1 MQKIQKDNFI
11 FHVDIEKTKSY
22 YLSHSICDCCTCRNL
37 YAQVEKV
44 SAELTEFLSEFGI
57 DIRRPDEASSIEM
70 EGYVDYLFVG
80 YTVTGKIETEG
91 TYETDIENFHI
102 RICDGSTPHGWFPN
116 QQKEACFFVS
126 VSGISLPWV

>member
-1 MQKIQKDNFI
+1 M
-11 FHVDIEKTKSY
+11 
-22 YLSHSICDCCTCRNL
+22 
-37 YAQVEKV
+37 EKV

-57 DIRRPDEASSIEM
+57 DIRRPDEAGSIEM

-102 RICDGSTPHGWFPN
+102 LICDGSIPHGWFPN

>member
-22 YLSHSICDCCTCRNL
+22 YLSHSICD
-37 YAQVEKV
+37 
-44 SAELTEFLSEFGI
+44 G
-57 DIRRPDEASSIEM
+57 
-70 EGYVDYLFVG
+70 G
-80 YTVTGKIETEG
+80 
-91 TYETDIENFHI
+91 
-102 RICDGSTPHGWFPN
+102 TPHGWFPN